1 MTVVWAPG
9 WSASVVRPCF
19 SLPHGLHQP
28 HARRGRRRRHAS
40 LAGHGYTAAVPCR
53 CAGCCSHPQAATAA
67 AHGPA
72 AWQACGAERSISQQ
86 VGLVLPYFIFWPCT
100 CDTKAQ
106 RVGCGLWR
114 ERHGLAVQ
122 LAALARVALHACCPD
137 DDCVSTSCSEQGDAI
152 PAIRSCDNGE
162 GLISETDLSA
172 DVQTKAVFGC
182 PLSLHAPG
190 QIQGLLH
197 ADCGEMVQ
205 VVLSCASTLLEDP
218 VWAVR
223 QAAMEQLTKLVQLTD

>member
-1 MTVVWAPG
+1 MLPPTGVTQLLALLPG
-9 WSASVVRPCF
+9 LC
-19 SLPHGLHQP
+19 SLDEGKDE
-28 HARRGRRRRHAS
+28 GR
-40 LAGHGYTAAVPCR
+40 
-53 CAGCCSHPQAATAA
+53 
-67 AHGPA
+67 
-72 AWQACGAERSISQQ
+72 
-86 VGLVLPYFIFWPCT
+86 
-100 CDTKAQ
+100 
-106 RVGCGLWR
+106 CGLWR

-223 QAAMEQLTKLVQLTD
+223 QAAMEQLT